1 MACGW
6 SRASALADTGNQN
19 RPSGGKSASKGG
31 TRAKPAAKPPGRPA
45 RMDPARLAA
54 LDLFRAVEL
63 DGAYANIAWPRIL
76 GHHRLSGRDAGF
88 ATELGYGALRW
99 RGRHDAILADCVDR
113 GLDTLQPELLNA
125 LRLGVH
131 QLHNMR
137 VSDHA
142 AVGETV
148 ELARQTVNQGAAG
161 FANAVLRRV
170 ARGGSAEDWI
180 DHLVA
185 SRALPPMGSDPIAHL
200 GVATSHPT
208 WIVSGVHDA
217 LAASKPERTWDD
229 TRVELLA
236 DNSSGAVTL
245 VARTM
250 GREELSTRLAE
261 QGVSAHDGALSRL
274 AVRVDAVNPATI
286 PEVATGAAGVQDEGS
301 QVVALA
307 WQTRHWTERMR
318 AGWTCAPD
326 PGARRHCSPG
336 RWCRRG
342 GSLTAVELH
351 AHRAELVRASL
362 RPIQGRHEVLVADA
376 TVDDIGTGYDR
387 VLLDAPC
394 TGLGALR
401 RRPESRW
408 RRSADDLAELTSLQR
423 RLLARA
429 LEVVRP
435 GGLVLYVTCSPHLA
449 ETEAVVATA
458 DRLGGEVIPV
468 GERPELSLPAGSVSG
483 PYVRL
488 WPGQH
493 DTDGMFA
500 ALIQRR

>member
-1 MACGW
+1 
-6 SRASALADTGNQN
+6 
-19 RPSGGKSASKGG
+19 
-31 TRAKPAAKPPGRPA
+31 
-45 RMDPARLAA
+45 MDPARLAA

-76 GHHRLSGRDAGF
+76 AHHRLSGRDAGF

-99 RGRHDAILADCVDR
+99 RGRHDAILAECVDR
-113 GLDTLQPELLNA
+113 DLDTLQPELLNA

-170 ARGGSAEDWI
+170 ARGGTAADWI
-180 DHLVA
+180 EHLVA
-185 SRALPPMGSDPIAHL
+185 SRALPALEADPVAHL
-200 GVATSHPT
+200 AVTTSHPA
-208 WIVSGVHDA
+208 WIVGGIHDA
-217 LAASKPERTWDD
+217 LAASNPQRSWDD
-229 TRVELLA
+229 TRAELLA
-236 DNSSGAVTL
+236 DNASGAVTL
-245 VARTM
+245 VARTL
-250 GREELSTRLAE
+250 GRQELATRLAE
-261 QGVSAHDGALSRL
+261 QGISAHDGALSRL
-274 AVRVDAVNPATI
+274 AVRVDAVNPASI

-301 QVVALA
+301 QVVALLLA
-307 WQTRHWTERMR
+307 DAALEGPDSRWLDMC
-318 AGWTCAPD
+318 AG
-326 PGARRHCSPG
+326 PGGKAALLAG
-336 RWCRRG
+336 QVVQRG

-351 AHRAELVRASL
+351 PHRADLVRASL
-362 RPIQGRHEVLVADA
+362 RPIRGRHEVIVADA
-376 TVDDIGTGYDR
+376 TADDIGTGYDR

-408 RRSADDLAELTSLQR
+408 RRSVEDLAELTALQR

-449 ETEAVVATA
+449 ETQAVVATA
-458 DRLGGEVIPV
+458 ERLGGTVIPL
-468 GERPELSLPAGSVSG
+468 GERPELVLPEGAVAGAHL
-483 PYVRL
+483 RL
-488 WPGQH
+488 WPGRH

>member
-1 MACGW
+1 
-6 SRASALADTGNQN
+6 
-19 RPSGGKSASKGG
+19 
-31 TRAKPAAKPPGRPA
+31 
-45 RMDPARLAA
+45 MDPARLAA

-76 GHHRLSGRDAGF
+76 AHHRLSGRDAGF

-180 DHLVA
+180 EHLVA
-185 SRALPPMGSDPIAHL
+185 SRALPAMASDPVAHL
-200 GVATSHPT
+200 SVATSHPG
-208 WIVSGVHDA
+208 WIVGGIHDA
-217 LAASKPERTWDD
+217 LATTKPQRTWDD
-229 TRVELLA
+229 TRAELLA
-236 DNSSGAVTL
+236 DNTSGAVTL
-245 VARTM
+245 VARTL
-250 GREELSTRLAE
+250 GRAELSASLAQ

-274 AVRVDAVNPATI
+274 AIRVDAVNPATI

-307 WQTRHWTERMR
+307 LADAALDGTDTRWLDMC
-318 AGWTCAPD
+318 AG
-326 PGARRHCSPG
+326 PGGKAALLAG
-336 RWCRRG
+336 QVTARG

-351 AHRAELVRASL
+351 PHRADLVRASL
-362 RPIQGRHEVLVADA
+362 RPVRGRHDVLVADA

-408 RRSADDLAELTSLQR
+408 RRSAEDLAELTALQR

-458 DRLGGEVIPV
+458 DRLGGTVLPV
-468 GERPELSLPAGSVSG
+468 GERPELALPAGSVAG
-483 PYVRL
+483 QYVRL
-488 WPGQH
+488 WPGEH